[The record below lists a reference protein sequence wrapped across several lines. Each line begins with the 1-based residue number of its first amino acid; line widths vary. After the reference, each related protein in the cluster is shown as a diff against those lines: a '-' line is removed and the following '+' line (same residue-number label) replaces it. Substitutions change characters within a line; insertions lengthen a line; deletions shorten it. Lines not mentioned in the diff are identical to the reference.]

1 MTYQPVKDIP
11 QTVMAT
17 QKQQKKNDDK
27 RSKKSAVKSLWRFYK
42 INCQLKQFLICSNL
56 KYWDL

>member
-17 QKQQKKNDDK
+17 QKQQKKMMINGQK
-27 RSKKSAVKSLWRFYK
+27 RVPWNRCEDFIKLIANW
-42 INCQLKQFLICSNL
+42 NNFLFVLI
-56 KYWDL
+56 